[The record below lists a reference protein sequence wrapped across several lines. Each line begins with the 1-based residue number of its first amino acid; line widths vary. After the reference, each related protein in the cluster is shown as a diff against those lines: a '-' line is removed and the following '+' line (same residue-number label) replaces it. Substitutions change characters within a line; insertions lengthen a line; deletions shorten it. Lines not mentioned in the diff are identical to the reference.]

1 MGEQID
7 AFLNSNKSLLI
18 APAGYGKT
26 TFLANCI
33 SMLLANVT
41 KRILILTHTHA
52 GVASIKK
59 KCSDINSK
67 GLVEI
72 TTISGFTQKL
82 VSSFNGSLPKP
93 TKDGRPNFPKINEE
107 AIIISNLNLVK
118 KILSNTISHIFV
130 DEYQDCS
137 AKQHSILIN
146 IASYIPI
153 HILADPLQAI
163 FRFNNN
169 EGVLNFDT
177 DFSDFETF
185 NFLQTPWRWYQEGN
199 NKLLGDTIKIV
210 RKSLIV
216 SENIRL
222 DKLPGVVLIK
232 TSSNLENFYQ
242 NLYGTIQDLKSN
254 SLLVLYPNGFE
265 YRIETR
271 ASNRVRFD
279 FAREFTLIE
288 AIDDKTFYLVAQLI
302 DNFLKSSIT
311 KTFIQEL
318 KEILITS
325 SFNKGDINE
334 WFNDKGVKQKRQD
347 DTVKIQSAE
356 LNSLYDSLN
365 VERTAYN
372 LYKFISFVRYNLHFS
387 PKRPELL
394 YSIMSILKMHSN
406 DTILERMAQNRNK
419 VRIVGRKVDGK
430 CIGTTLLTKGL
441 EFEDVIVI
449 DAHKIEDK
457 ENFYVAMTRASK
469 RLIVMSES
477 NLWSV
482 SDD

>member
-1 MGEQID
+1 M
-7 AFLNSNKSLLI
+7 
-18 APAGYGKT
+18 
-26 TFLANCI
+26 
-33 SMLLANVT
+33 
-41 KRILILTHTHA
+41 
-52 GVASIKK
+52 
-59 KCSDINSK
+59 
-67 GLVEI
+67 
-72 TTISGFTQKL
+72 
-82 VSSFNGSLPKP
+82 
-93 TKDGRPNFPKINEE
+93 
-107 AIIISNLNLVK
+107 
-118 KILSNTISHIFV
+118 
-130 DEYQDCS
+130 
-137 AKQHSILIN
+137 
-146 IASYIPI
+146 
-153 HILADPLQAI
+153 
-163 FRFNNN
+163 
-169 EGVLNFDT
+169 
-177 DFSDFETF
+177 
-185 NFLQTPWRWYQEGN
+185 
-199 NKLLGDTIKIV
+199 IV
-210 RKSLIV
+210 RKSLIA

-232 TSSNLENFYQ
+232 TSSDLENFYQ
-242 NLYGTIQDLKSN
+242 NLYGIIQDLKSN

-302 DNFLKSSIT
+302 DNFLKSSIK

-325 SFNKGDINE
+325 SFNKGDINK

-356 LNSLYDSLN
+356 LNSLYDLLN

-372 LYKFISFVRYNLHFS
+372 LYKFISFVRYNLHFY

-406 DTILERMAQNRNK
+406 DTIIERMAQNRNK

-457 ENFYVAMTRASK
+457 ENLYVAMTRASK